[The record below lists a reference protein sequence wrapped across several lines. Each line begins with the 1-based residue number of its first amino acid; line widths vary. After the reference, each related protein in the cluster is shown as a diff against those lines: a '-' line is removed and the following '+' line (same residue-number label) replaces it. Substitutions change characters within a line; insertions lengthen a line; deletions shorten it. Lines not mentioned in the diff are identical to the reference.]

1 MIKPKSYKICVFCG
15 SKNGNDENYLKIAF
29 KVGKKLSEKKYT
41 IIYGGGK
48 IGLMGALAEGVTS
61 NKGDLFSIIPKYFK
75 DKNVVLKNSNKILF
89 TKDFYERKKLMINSA
104 DIFLVLPGGFGTL
117 DELFEVISLN
127 QLNIIKKKVVLL
139 NTNNFWN
146 SLKDLIKDLKNNG
159 FLYTKENIIFKSSV
173 SKTIEFI
180 ENSLTISNKRGNCE

>member
-1 MIKPKSYKICVFCG
+1 MIKYKSYKVCVFCG
-15 SKNGNDENYLKIAF
+15 SKNGNDKNYLKIAF
-29 KVGKKLSEKKYT
+29 EVGRKLSEKKYT

-48 IGLMGALAEGVTS
+48 IGLMGALAEGVNST
-61 NKGDLFSIIPKYFK
+61 KGNLFSIIPKYFQDK
-75 DKNVVLKNSNKILF
+75 DVILKNSNKIIF
-89 TKDFYERKKLMINSA
+89 TKDFYERKKMMIKHA

-146 SLKDLIKDLKNNG
+146 SLKVLIKDLKKNG

-173 SKTIEFI
+173 AKTIEFI
-180 ENSLTISNKRGNCE
+180 EDSLTISNKRGNCE

>member
-1 MIKPKSYKICVFCG
+1 MIKSKLYKICVFCG

-29 KVGKKLSEKKYT
+29 KVGKKLSEKEYT
-41 IIYGGGK
+41 VIYGGGK

-89 TKDFYERKKLMINSA
+89 TKDFYERKKMMIKHA

-127 QLNIIKKKVVLL
+127 QLNIIKKKVILL

-146 SLKDLIKDLKNNG
+146 SLKVLIKDLKRNG

-173 SKTIEFI
+173 AKTIEFI
-180 ENSLTISNKRGNCE
+180 ENSHNKK

>member
-1 MIKPKSYKICVFCG
+1 MIKSKSFKVCVFCG
-15 SKNGNDENYLKIAF
+15 SKSGNDENYFEIAF
-29 KVGKKLSEKKYT
+29 KVGKEIAGKKYT

-48 IGLMGALAEGVTS
+48 TGLMGALAEGVNS
-61 NKGDLFSIIPKYFK
+61 SKGNLFSVIPKYFLGK
-75 DKNVVLKNSNKILF
+75 DTVSKKSNKILY
-89 TKDFYERKKLMINSA
+89 TKNFYERKEMMIKYA

-117 DELFEVISLN
+117 DELFEVLSLN

-146 SLKDLIKDLKNNG
+146 SLKVLIKDLKKNG
-159 FLYTKENIIFKSSV
+159 FLYTKENIIFKNSV

-180 ENSLTISNKRGNCE
+180 ESNYNKK

>member
-1 MIKPKSYKICVFCG
+1 MIKSKSFKICVFCG
-15 SKNGNDENYLKIAF
+15 SKNGNNENFKKIAF
-29 KVGKKLSEKKYT
+29 KVGKELARKKYT

-48 IGLMGALAEGVTS
+48 IGLMGALAEGVNST
-61 NKGDLFSIIPKYFK
+61 KGNLFSIIPKYFQDK
-75 DKNVVLKNSNKILF
+75 DIVLKNSNKILF
-89 TKDFYERKKLMINSA
+89 TKDFYERKKMMIKHA

-146 SLKDLIKDLKNNG
+146 SLKILIKDLKKKG

-173 SKTIEFI
+173 AKTIEFI
-180 ENSLTISNKRGNCE
+180 EDSLTISNKRGNCE

>member
-1 MIKPKSYKICVFCG
+1 MIKSKSYKICVFCG

-29 KVGKKLSEKKYT
+29 KVGKKLSEKEYT
-41 IIYGGGK
+41 VIYGGGK

-89 TKDFYERKKLMINSA
+89 TKDFYERKKMMIKHA

-146 SLKDLIKDLKNNG
+146 SLKVLIKDLKRNG

-173 SKTIEFI
+173 AKTIEFI
-180 ENSLTISNKRGNCE
+180 ENSLIISNKRGNCE

>member
-1 MIKPKSYKICVFCG
+1 MIKSKSYKVCVFCG
-15 SKNGNDENYLKIAF
+15 SKSGNDGNYLKIAF

-89 TKDFYERKKLMINSA
+89 TKDFYERKKMMIKHA

-127 QLNIIKKKVVLL
+127 QLNIIKKKVILL

>member
-1 MIKPKSYKICVFCG
+1 MIKFKSFKVCVFCG
-15 SKNGNDENYLKIAF
+15 SKSGNDENYIKIAF
-29 KVGKKLSEKKYT
+29 KIGKELSKKKYS

-61 NKGDLFSIIPKYFK
+61 NKGNLFSIIPKYFQNK
-75 DKNVVLKNSNKILF
+75 DVISKNSNKIIF
-89 TKDFYERKKLMINSA
+89 TKDFYERKKIMINSA

-117 DELFEVISLN
+117 DELFEVLSLN

-146 SLKDLIKDLKNNG
+146 SLKVLIKDLKKNG
-159 FLYTKENIIFKSSV
+159 FLYTKENIIFKNSV

-180 ENSLTISNKRGNCE
+180 ESNYNNKKLKGKL

>member
-1 MIKPKSYKICVFCG
+1 MIKFKSFKVCVFCG
-15 SKNGNDENYLKIAF
+15 SKSGNDENYVKIAF
-29 KVGKKLSEKKYT
+29 KIGKELSKKKYS

-61 NKGDLFSIIPKYFK
+61 NKGNLFSIIPKYFQNK
-75 DKNVVLKNSNKILF
+75 DVISKNSNKIIF
-89 TKDFYERKKLMINSA
+89 TKDFYERKKIMINSA

-117 DELFEVISLN
+117 DELFEVLSLN
-127 QLNIIKKKVVLL
+127 QLDIIKRKVVLL

-146 SLKDLIKDLKNNG
+146 SLKILIKDLKKNG
-159 FLYTKENIIFKSSV
+159 FLYTKENIIFKNSV

-180 ENSLTISNKRGNCE
+180 ESNYNNK

>member
-1 MIKPKSYKICVFCG
+1 MIKSKSYKICVFCG

-29 KVGKKLSEKKYT
+29 KVGKKLSEKEYT
-41 IIYGGGK
+41 VIYGGGK

-89 TKDFYERKKLMINSA
+89 TKDFYERKKMMIKHA

-146 SLKDLIKDLKNNG
+146 SLKALIKDLKKNG

-173 SKTIEFI
+173 AKTIEFI

>member
-1 MIKPKSYKICVFCG
+1 MIKPKSYKVCVFCG
-15 SKNGNDENYLKIAF
+15 SKSGNDKNYLKIAF
-29 KVGKKLSEKKYT
+29 TVGKKLSEKKCT

-48 IGLMGALAEGVTS
+48 TGLMGALAEGVIS
-61 NKGDLFSIIPKYFK
+61 NQGDLFSIIPKYFK

-89 TKDFYERKKLMINSA
+89 TKDFYERKKMMIKHA
-104 DIFLVLPGGFGTL
+104 DIFLILPGGFGTL

-127 QLNIIKKKVVLL
+127 QLNIIKKKVILL

-146 SLKDLIKDLKNNG
+146 SLKVLIKDLKRNG

-173 SKTIEFI
+173 AKTIEFI
-180 ENSLTISNKRGNCE
+180 ENSLIISNKRGNCE